1 MKAYSNNF
9 TSLQDCELV
18 AQVVNQVEPALEE
31 LYRRHSPL
39 LRNVIM
45 RIMSNDAEI
54 DDVLQD
60 VFLQVWQQAAN
71 FSTEKGSF
79 KAWLITLARRR
90 SLDRVRQRS
99 AYQRAT
105 NRFELEVVAPAED
118 MAETS
123 TVDQEVQH
131 NEMHELLEKL
141 IETNLPVEQG
151 EAVRLSFF
159 QGLSQRQ
166 IAAHLSLPLGTVKT
180 RIELGVRKLSRS
192 SVFTQSQ
199 PQSAAAA

>member
-1 MKAYSNNF
+1 MNTCSTF
-9 TSLQDCELV
+9 SS
-18 AQVVNQVEPALEE
+18 QVSDTDLIAAIVNHSEAALDE

-39 LRNVIM
+39 LRNVIV
-45 RIMSNDAEI
+45 RIMCNDAEI

-60 VFLQVWQQAAN
+60 VFIQVWKQAEQ
-71 FSTEKGSF
+71 FSPEKGSL

-105 NRFELEVVAPAED
+105 NRFEVEVNIPRPQWGEN
-118 MAETS
+118 S
-123 TVDQEVQH
+123 SVDREVH
-131 NEMHELLEKL
+131 HREMEALLERL
-141 IETNLPVEQG
+141 IKSNLPEEQG
-151 EAVRLSFF
+151 EAVRLSYF

-166 IAAHLSLPLGTVKT
+166 IAARLSLPLGTVKP

-192 SVFTQSQ
+192 SLFGRV
-199 PQSAAAA
+199 AA